1 MHDLYKK
8 YHKMGYNGLTWE
20 YHIMRMPNNN
30 DQTLRYRNVMG
41 IFGGYSTV
49 ICTQYGFLSTWAI
62 QRKHHVLLYHSTHS
76 PHKSGS
82 QVCHLEIVKQILS
95 IQIVTLNI

>member
-1 MHDLYKK
+1 MIYTKK

-20 YHIMRMPNNN
+20 YHMRMPNNN

-41 IFGGYSTV
+41 IFWGYSTV
-49 ICTQYGFLSTWAI
+49 ICTQYGFL
-62 QRKHHVLLYHSTHS
+62 HVLLYHSTHS

-82 QVCHLEIVKQILS
+82 QVCHLEIVKQIVS